1 MGQRDAA
8 GYSRFV
14 GIVSMGMRAL
24 LIAWVLWI
32 SACGHLSTLNKP
44 VQIPVKDAS
53 VVVMGR
59 TADSADGGLS
69 FGYPGVSFSFVAS
82 GGQLG
87 VQAQS
92 SRGDSW
98 LAVRVDG
105 EHIRKVRVPAE
116 WTTIDLVKLP
126 HKLGGHRVEVI
137 HLTESWQGT
146 VTLRNF
152 VLSDGRLLPPHSLS
166 SRKILVL
173 GDSITCGEAIDRVPG
188 ENKHSA
194 WWNAR
199 ESYGMLLAD
208 ALAAQIQ
215 LVCWGGRGLIRTW
228 DNRTDQANLADFYGY
243 AVGDGEQAVRWEQ
256 SGYTPDLIISAIGT
270 NDFSPGIPQQEAY
283 VAAYVKLLQQL
294 RRDHPAARIVLT
306 EGPLLGGQEKSVLQ
320 TYIRDAIRQL
330 DDADIFYVEA
340 RQYTGDQLDFHP
352 TRAQHKAMAEELL
365 PELRRIMGW

>member
-1 MGQRDAA
+1 MGQCNAA
-8 GYSRFV
+8 GYSRSSGV
-14 GIVSMGMRAL
+14 VSVLMRIL
-24 LIAWVLWI
+24 LVSLAFWI
-32 SACGHLSTLNKP
+32 SACTQLFAVNKP
-44 VQIPVKDAS
+44 TEIPVKDTP

-69 FGYPGVSFSFVAS
+69 FGYPGVSFSFVVS

-92 SRGDSW
+92 SGGSSW
-98 LAVRVDG
+98 LGVRVDG
-105 EHIRKVRVPAE
+105 EHVRKVRIPAE
-116 WTTIDLVKLP
+116 WTTVDLLNLP
-126 HKLGGHRVEVI
+126 DKLGGHRVEIV
-137 HLTESWQGT
+137 HLTESWQGM

-152 VLSDGRLLPPHSLS
+152 VLSEGRLLPPHALS
-166 SRKILVL
+166 SRKILML

-188 ENKHSA
+188 ENKNSA

-208 ALAAQIQ
+208 VLAAQVH

-243 AVGDGEQAVRWEQ
+243 AVGDGEQAVQWEQ
-256 SGYTPDLIISAIGT
+256 SRYTPDLIFSAIGT
-270 NDFSPGIPQQEAY
+270 NDFSPGIPQKETY

-306 EGPLLGGQEKSVLQ
+306 EGPLLGGREKSVLQ
-320 TYIRDAIRQL
+320 TYIRDVIKQVN
-330 DDADIFYVEA
+330 DADTYYVES
-340 RQYTGDQLDFHP
+340 RQYTGDELDFHP
-352 TRAQHKAMAEELL
+352 THAQHKAMAEELL